1 MLKGGCFCGR
11 IRYETT
17 AAPFHET
24 NCHCSI
30 CRRTSGAPFVTW
42 FSVPRS
48 EFRLVSGEPARFEST
63 AAATRS
69 FCPHCGTALTFEHG
83 DFPDEIDVATCSLDR
98 PELVPPKDH
107 TWTSSKVTWLK
118 LPNELPEYPE
128 SRREE

>member
-63 AAATRS
+63 AAANAQLLS
-69 FCPHCGTALTFEHG
+69 ALRHG
-83 DFPDEIDVATCSLDR
+83 VDF
-98 PELVPPKDH
+98 
-107 TWTSSKVTWLK
+107 
-118 LPNELPEYPE
+118 
-128 SRREE
+128 